1 MEHKTLLTP
10 SSPRQVSNVLTA
22 TPPLQLWKEIPN
34 EILQLILQFDGRI
47 KKRNGVYM
55 NQILINDGRYK
66 LLRSIPKKEFLGS
79 NLQRRIF
86 MINSEIVI
94 ETFVHFRNNRDENNN
109 YFTIYFQEQ
118 IDPPYKITHSFS
130 KNFLTKFYYF
140 ILP

>member
-1 MEHKTLLTP
+1 ME
-10 SSPRQVSNVLTA
+10 
-22 TPPLQLWKEIPN
+22 PPLQLWKEIPN

-66 LLRSIPKKEFLGS
+66 LLRSIPKKEFYGS
-79 NLQRRIF
+79 NLSLKRQVF

-109 YFTIYFQEQ
+109 YFTIYFQEK
-118 IDPPYKITHSFS
+118 IDQPPYKITHSFS
-130 KNFLTKFYYF
+130 KNFLTKYYSF

>member
-1 MEHKTLLTP
+1 MEHQTLSSLTQEFSASEP
-10 SSPRQVSNVLTA
+10 SSTEPL
-22 TPPLQLWKEIPN
+22 LQLWKEIPN

-66 LLRSIPKKEFLGS
+66 LLSSIPKKEFYGS
-79 NLQRRIF
+79 NLQRQIF

-94 ETFVHFRNNRDENNN
+94 ETFVHFRNNRDENNQ

-118 IDPPYKITHSFS
+118 IDSPYKITHSFS
-130 KNFLTKFYYF
+130 KNFFTKFYSF